1 MSEQPTRSHGWRIA
15 TVGGVPVY
23 LGRSWPI
30 IVIFV
35 VVTFAP
41 VIDVGRSDVY
51 RYSVALA
58 YAILLLFSVLAHE
71 AAHAVVARRFG
82 MRVDR
87 VVADLWGGHTV
98 YQSDNSRPGSSAAIA
113 VAGPIANGVVAGLAW
128 VGFSA
133 ADGLTARLLL
143 FALFATNAFVA
154 VFNLLPGLPL
164 DGGYLVE
171 AVVWK
176 VTRDRNTA
184 LVVAGWLG
192 RIVTIVVAAWFIVRP
207 MVSGQRPELMSIVW
221 IAFVGAFLWNGATQA
236 IRTGRIRGRLAVVP
250 VATVVAP
257 TVTTSYAG
265 SVASALA
272 AAARLSGPGYVVAL
286 DPAGR
291 PLGLVDQ
298 AAVSAVPADQRMDT
312 PVAAVVSVQPATW
325 VVTARPDQ
333 GVTELVEVMQST
345 RLSLLVLV
353 DDGGTVLGVVT
364 ADAVGQALGARA

>member
-15 TVGGVPVY
+15 SVGGVPVY

-30 IVIFV
+30 IVIFI

-41 VIDVGRSDVY
+41 VIDVGRSDIY

-58 YAILLLFSVLAHE
+58 YAILLLLSVLAHE

-82 MRVDR
+82 FHVDR

-98 YQSDNSRPGSSAAIA
+98 YQSENTRPGSSAAIA
-113 VAGPIANGVVAGLAW
+113 VAGPIANGLLAGIAYA
-128 VGFSA
+128 GYSA
-133 ADGLTARLLL
+133 ADGLTPRLLL

-176 VTRDRNTA
+176 ATNNRNTA

-192 RIVTIVVAAWFIVRP
+192 RIVTLVVAAWFVLRP
-207 MVSGQRPELMSIVW
+207 MVQGQRPELMSIIW
-221 IAFVGAFLWNGATQA
+221 IAFVGAFLWSGATQA

-250 VATVVAP
+250 VSAVISP

-265 SVASALA
+265 SVATALDA
-272 AAARLSGPGYVVAL
+272 ATRLNGPGYLVAL
-286 DPAGR
+286 DPGGR
-291 PLGLVDQ
+291 PVGLVDQ
-298 AAVSAVPADQRMDT
+298 AAVTAVPVERRAET

-325 VVTARPDQ
+325 VVTAGPDQ

-345 RLSLLVLV
+345 QLSLLVLV
-353 DDGGTVLGVVT
+353 DERGTTLGVVT
-364 ADAVGQALGARA
+364 ADAVGQALGAQV

>member
-113 VAGPIANGVVAGLAW
+113 VAGPIANAVVAGLAW